1 MRRHNLFTLL
11 SVAFTLA
18 ILALGIGC
26 KNHLLSQPT
35 FGGSQNGTQ
44 DNQQTA
50 GSAVSFGAPANL
62 QSTQGGYKEITLT
75 WNPVKDAARY
85 NVYRASTQFDTFVQV
100 GEAASDKAS
109 YTMKVPAGA
118 DFYYRVTAVNYGGEE
133 SPFSSIVRGTA
144 LATPL
149 ISGIEGVEGKEDS
162 DVTVYWYMG
171 NVDAYQDQVRYNVI
185 CYDSKGSELA
195 RVVVDGS
202 RSDKTEAVIPN
213 LTPNTDYQYK
223 VEAYLITA
231 QDKVEAGD
239 PMDAATARRLRPN
252 APEELKVEQG
262 QSTTGIALTFKL
274 PELVDVALPGG
285 LYEQKPL
292 YFKIY
297 RREFEEGSTDTEK
310 GWELVKADFGKTET
324 KPAENEMQ
332 KVKFGSD
339 DEDYTPGK
347 IVSWTDEN
355 KLNRGVRYEY
365 KVQSFAYYERDIT
378 SKYSASIA
386 TGWLVAKADFRT
398 GKYEPKLNEE
408 EMHYISSTLGFTFK
422 WNAMGLDDEYH
433 FILSETR
440 YNLEGDAEDKT
451 TSEEKET
458 QDKTFN
464 TIAEVQQYVRYFDN
478 LNTEIDVRGYYK
490 YTLAIFN
497 KNGTEILSLQAPGR
511 AIVTDSVDVPV
522 IKQFSVTSGYDDKI
536 ELQWKH
542 NSAYKYTVEYTG
554 DVEGEQAQSIDQ
566 ETLYA
571 SKFDDYEDEATVTY
585 THTVGAGKKYEYI
598 LRVSKTISTDSLPIV
613 GRTSVAPSLAKK
625 DYSYDA
631 LTVEWEDV
639 PAESFTLEAK
649 YMDGTTASKYPIDP
663 QELEG
668 NDADTLDK
676 ETIRRTVTFDKPN
689 GYTHA
694 TVSGKPVEI
703 TITAKVPVTRTV
715 HTLQGETG
723 SSYDITTE
731 NVETLELKNTIE
743 HYTMGPAMVDAKADL
758 GVYSDKIQLTWK
770 KVEGAKAYVVIRN
783 GFHISSNAGSVA
795 SDSATHLDFK
805 STDMYLVKTTGSDT
819 WTVEHKPSNQVI
831 EKYFSVAVAADTFT
845 LTDNLY
851 TDADSTLNEDQKQ
864 TMGQWIA
871 RQKEISWGAPYK
883 YTVLPV
889 LTDDDVPE
897 YDYEVSPALA
907 TLESASLSLT
917 DLPLEN
923 GTTKGYAWNVKATKG
938 TYSENGEN
946 TGVKLTWTRPFTQ
959 ASQADGYNVYR
970 AEYDSDNWVKLD
982 KSVDYGTTTYVDD
995 TALPGT
1001 MYQYM
1006 VATGVTTE
1014 DKHPNKNVAWVAHH
1028 NAELDENYEGE
1039 RLANG
1044 FVLPRVRLSV
1054 TRQKLEHTDATGG
1067 KERLSW
1073 NAQSVAGKT
1082 DYLFDGYIIEILNH
1096 NISGEWQQVAKLD
1109 FGGAIQKGA
1118 NYTRMI
1124 DNTNG
1129 LLKVLRDYKHYFR
1142 VRTYTVDENGEEV
1155 LSRDDYQWADGKE
1168 TDFVKWGARSLSA
1181 DEWIK
1186 CATLAMSIGLER
1198 AKSNRSGTDD
1208 KDQWSASYGVGMNY
1222 ESSPGSGSSSLN
1234 AFKNRSTI
1242 LGIPSGDVYHQ
1253 IKFNDYKPT
1262 MVTRSGQKVA
1272 FLTIKADTD
1281 NEAFYG
1287 ETYSGTAIRAAT
1299 DFCTTGV
1306 SGDFNSTPRQITIVS
1321 PSDVPGL
1328 YDAKISF
1335 WKFNPVRENGG
1346 GYLRLYPGHDPSDDG
1361 HNYFTRKSGSV
1372 ATPFPC
1378 ADNGSTFQN
1387 DTEEWK

>member
-18 ILALGIGC
+18 ILAFGIGC

-171 NVDAYQDQVRYNVI
+171 NVDAYQNQVRYNVI

-332 KVKFGSD
+332 KVDFGSG

-386 TGWLVAKADFRT
+386 TGWLVAKAEFRT
-398 GKYEPKLNEE
+398 GKYEPVLNEE
-408 EMHYISSTLGFTFK
+408 ETHYISSTLGFTFQ

-440 YNLEGDAEDKT
+440 FNLEGDAEDKT

-464 TIAEVQQYVRYFDN
+464 TIAEVQQYVRHFNN
-478 LNTEIDVRGYYK
+478 LNTADVRGYYK

-554 DVEGEQAQSIDQ
+554 DVEGEQAQTIDQ

-639 PAESFTLEAK
+639 PAESFTLEAR
-649 YMDGTTASKYPIDP
+649 YNDETTASRYPIDP

-676 ETIRRTVTFDKPN
+676 EPIQRTVTFDKPN

-694 TVSGKPVEI
+694 TVSGKPVAI

-731 NVETLELKNTIE
+731 NVETLELQNTIE
-743 HYTMGPAMVDAKADL
+743 HYTMGPAMVDANSDL

-783 GFHISSNAGSVA
+783 GFYISSNAGSVA

-831 EKYFSVAVAADTFT
+831 EKYFSVAVADDTFT

-864 TMGQWIA
+864 TMGQWIS

-917 DLPLEN
+917 DLPLVD

-946 TGVKLTWTRPFTQ
+946 TGVKLTWTRPWAMPEHSYTVFRSESTK
-959 ASQADGYNVYR
+959 S
-970 AEYDSDNWVKLD
+970 NWEALSATVD
-982 KSVDYGTTTYVDD
+982 KNTTFFIDKEAT
-995 TALPGT
+995 PGV

-1006 VATGVTTE
+1006 IAPAVNETE
-1014 DKHPNKNVAWVAHH
+1014 FHPYENAAYEEHFNKIQ
-1028 NAELDENYEGE
+1028 DEKYIGE

-1044 FVLPRVRLSV
+1044 FMLPQIKINVTKQNPQTSV
-1054 TRQKLEHTDATGG
+1054 AMA
-1067 KERLSW
+1067 W
-1073 NAQSVAGKT
+1073 NAPETAGQKN
-1082 DYLFDGYIIEILNH
+1082 YLFEGYVIEVLNN
-1096 NISGEWQQVAKLD
+1096 NIDDQWHEVTTLTFDKEGVERSPS
-1109 FGGAIQKGA
+1109 
-1118 NYTRMI
+1118 YTYSVR
-1124 DNTNG
+1124 NQENN
-1129 LLKVLRDYKHYFR
+1129 LLKVLRDYKFYFR
-1142 VRTYTVDENGEEV
+1142 IRTY
-1155 LSRDDYQWADGKE
+1155 
-1168 TDFVKWGARSLSA
+1168 
-1181 DEWIK
+1181 I
-1186 CATLAMSIGLER
+1186 
-1198 AKSNRSGTDD
+1198 TDD
-1208 KDQWSASYGVGMNY
+1208 NGDRLLSKLPDYTWSDGVETEYVKYGMRQVSLEEFAKMALVNLVEPQETYRGNDGYYSTRGEIKVPQNGNEKAFNSSNQGAGPTYYSSDYNSYTAQPLTRAGRRVSGLTLQGKLQGDKSTALGTAFPRRWWSGNTKGDDPFITVTYPGYGTGTIKLKMHTTREEGAVEVSYNGDSWSYGT
-1222 ESSPGSGSSSLN
+1222 SSEILKKLPLPLDGDGSFSAQYN
-1234 AFKNRSTI
+1234 TE
-1242 LGIPSGDVYHQ
+1242 Y
-1253 IKFNDYKPT
+1253 
-1262 MVTRSGQKVA
+1262 
-1272 FLTIKADTD
+1272 
-1281 NEAFYG
+1281 
-1287 ETYSGTAIRAAT
+1287 
-1299 DFCTTGV
+1299 
-1306 SGDFNSTPRQITIVS
+1306 
-1321 PSDVPGL
+1321 
-1328 YDAKISF
+1328 
-1335 WKFNPVRENGG
+1335 WK
-1346 GYLRLYPGHDPSDDG
+1346 
-1361 HNYFTRKSGSV
+1361 
-1372 ATPFPC
+1372 
-1378 ADNGSTFQN
+1378 
-1387 DTEEWK
+1387 

>member
-1 MRRHNLFTLL
+1 MRRHNPSTLL
-11 SVAFTLA
+11 GVVFTLA
-18 ILALGIGC
+18 VLAFGIGC
-26 KNHLLSQPT
+26 KNQFLSQPT
-35 FGGSQNGTQ
+35 FGTSGDMGGGYDSN
-44 DNQQTA
+44 QTA
-50 GSAVSFGAPANL
+50 GSAVSFGAPAGL
-62 QSTQGGYKEITLT
+62 TSTQGGHREITLS
-75 WNPVKDAARY
+75 WNSVKDAVRY

-100 GEAASDKAS
+100 GETAGDETS
-109 YTMKVPAGA
+109 YTMKVPSGA
-118 DFYYRVTAVNYGGEE
+118 DYYYRVTAVNHGGEQ
-133 SPFSSIVRGTA
+133 SPFSSIVRGTS

-162 DVTVYWYMG
+162 DITVYWYMG
-171 NVDAYQDQVRYNVI
+171 NVDSYQNQVRYNVI
-185 CYDSKGSELA
+185 CYDSKGTELA

-202 RSDKTEAVIPN
+202 KSSKTEAVIPN

-223 VEAYLITA
+223 VEAFLVTA

-252 APEELKVEQG
+252 APEELQVEQG
-262 QSTTGIALTFKL
+262 QSKDGIALSFKL
-274 PELVDVALPGG
+274 PALVDVALPGG

-297 RREFEEGSTDTEK
+297 RREYVEGSTDTEK
-310 GWELVKADFGKTET
+310 GWELVKADFGKTDTE
-324 KPAENEMQ
+324 PAEGETQ

-347 IVSWTDEN
+347 IVSWTDGN

-386 TGWLVAKADFRT
+386 TGWLIAKADFRT
-398 GKYEPKLNEE
+398 GKYEPVLNEE
-408 EMHYISSTLGFTFK
+408 KTHYISSALGFTFQ
-422 WNAMGLDDEYH
+422 WDAMGLDDEYH

-440 YNLEGDAEDKT
+440 FNLEGDAEDNQ

-458 QDKTFN
+458 QDKKFN
-464 TIAEVQQYVRYFDN
+464 TIAEVQQYVRHFNN
-478 LNTEIDVRGYYK
+478 LNTEIDVRGYYE

-497 KNGTEILSLQAPGR
+497 KKGTEILPLQSPGR

-522 IKQFSVTSGYDDKI
+522 IKLFSVTSGYNDKI

-542 NSAYKYTVEYTG
+542 NSAYKYTVKYN
-554 DVEGEQAQSIDQ
+554 VEGEQAQTIDQ
-566 ETLYA
+566 GTLYA
-571 SKFDDYEDEATVTY
+571 NKFDDYEDGATVTY
-585 THTVGAGKKYEYI
+585 THTVEAGKKHEYI

-649 YMDGTTASKYPIDP
+649 YKDGATASRYPIDP

-676 ETIRRTVTFDKPN
+676 EPILRTVTFDKPN

-731 NVETLELKNTIE
+731 ALNSIELKNTIE
-743 HYTMGPAMVDAKADL
+743 HYTMGPAMVAAKADL
-758 GVYSDKIQLTWK
+758 GVSSDKIQLTWK

-783 GFHISSNAGSVA
+783 GFHISSKAGSVA

-831 EKYFSVAVAADTFT
+831 EQYFSVAVADDTFT

-851 TDADSTLNEDQKQ
+851 TDAGSTLDEDEKK
-864 TMGQWIA
+864 TMGQWIS

-907 TLESASLSLT
+907 TLESAALSLT
-917 DLPLEN
+917 DLPLVN

-946 TGVKLTWTRPFTQ
+946 TGVKLTWTRPWAMPTVN
-959 ASQADGYNVYR
+959 YVVYR
-970 AEYDSDNWVKLD
+970 ANSSVSYSQDGAGWEILSSPVENNATEFVD
-982 KSVDYGTTTYVDD
+982 K
-995 TALPGT
+995 TAQPGI

-1006 VATGVTTE
+1006 IAPASSNPNE
-1014 DKHPNKNVAWVAHH
+1014 HPYKNAAYK
-1028 NAELDENYEGE
+1028 EFFDGSGDEKYTDE

-1044 FVLPRVRLSV
+1044 FMLP
-1054 TRQKLEHTDATGG
+1054 QIKFDASRKNLDYDKAIGG
-1067 KERLSW
+1067 KISLTWHAPET
-1073 NAQSVAGKT
+1073 ADKT
-1082 DYLFDGYIIEILNH
+1082 NYLFEGYEIEVLN
-1096 NISGEWQQVAKLD
+1096 NNLDGEWQTYKTLP
-1109 FGGAIQKGA
+1109 FGNEISKMAS
-1118 NYTRMI
+1118 YTYKA
-1124 DNTNG
+1124 DNATG
-1129 LLKVLRDYKHYFR
+1129 LLKVLRDYKLYFR
-1142 VRTYTVDENGEEV
+1142 IRTFATDENGV
-1155 LSRDDYQWADGKE
+1155 TVYSKVPDYEWEDGKE
-1168 TDFVKWGARSLSA
+1168 TEYVKWGARQITIDEFTRMSL
-1181 DEWIK
+1181 IG
-1186 CATLAMSIGLER
+1186 MSTGMYKERGELGSYNDGNGITGL
-1198 AKSNRSGTDD
+1198 KSVTEY
-1208 KDQWSASYGVGMNY
+1208 QW
-1222 ESSPGSGSSSLN
+1222 
-1234 AFKNRSTI
+1234 
-1242 LGIPSGDVYHQ
+1242 
-1253 IKFNDYKPT
+1253 
-1262 MVTRSGQKVA
+1262 
-1272 FLTIKADTD
+1272 
-1281 NEAFYG
+1281 
-1287 ETYSGTAIRAAT
+1287 AT
-1299 DFCTTGV
+1299 DFKITMTYSNYLISHIAKSGKDVTSLTVNGILMARGGLAGAYQTHYWTTSPISV
-1306 SGDFNSTPRQITIVS
+1306 SYTVNNGINLIGTIQFNGEDSKGASTVSRNAGTINV
-1321 PSDVPGL
+1321 VFNNETKTYNMANNPGFTL
-1328 YDAKISF
+1328 PFA
-1335 WKFNPVRENGG
+1335 VTG
-1346 GYLRLYPGHDPSDDG
+1346 GYL
-1361 HNYFTRKSGSV
+1361 
-1372 ATPFPC
+1372 
-1378 ADNGSTFQN
+1378 N

>member
-1 MRRHNLFTLL
+1 MRRHNPSTLL
-11 SVAFTLA
+11 GVVFTLA
-18 ILALGIGC
+18 VLAFGIGC
-26 KNHLLSQPT
+26 KNQFLSQPT
-35 FGGSQNGTQ
+35 FGTSGDMGGGYDSN
-44 DNQQTA
+44 QTA
-50 GSAVSFGAPANL
+50 GSAVSFGAPAGL
-62 QSTQGGYKEITLT
+62 TSTQGGHREITLS
-75 WNPVKDAARY
+75 WNSVKDAVRY

-100 GEAASDKAS
+100 GETAGDETS
-109 YTMKVPAGA
+109 YTMKVPSGA
-118 DFYYRVTAVNYGGEE
+118 DYYYRVTAVNHGGEQ
-133 SPFSSIVRGTA
+133 SPFSSIVRGTS

-162 DVTVYWYMG
+162 DITVYWYMG
-171 NVDAYQDQVRYNVI
+171 NVDSYQNQVRYNVI
-185 CYDSKGSELA
+185 CYDSKGTELA

-202 RSDKTEAVIPN
+202 KSSKTEAVIPN

-223 VEAYLITA
+223 VEAFLVTA

-252 APEELKVEQG
+252 APEELQVEQG
-262 QSTTGIALTFKL
+262 QSKDGIALSFKL
-274 PELVDVALPGG
+274 PALVDVALPGG

-297 RREFEEGSTDTEK
+297 RREYVEGSTDTEK
-310 GWELVKADFGKTET
+310 GWELVKADFGKTDTE
-324 KPAENEMQ
+324 PAEGETQ

-347 IVSWTDEN
+347 IVSWTDGN

-386 TGWLVAKADFRT
+386 TGWLIAKADFRT
-398 GKYEPKLNEE
+398 GKYEPVLNEE
-408 EMHYISSTLGFTFK
+408 KTHYISSALGFTFQ
-422 WNAMGLDDEYH
+422 WDAMGLDDEYH

-440 YNLEGDAEDKT
+440 FNLEGDATDKT
-451 TSEEKET
+451 TTEEKET
-458 QDKTFN
+458 QDKKFN
-464 TIAEVQQYVRYFDN
+464 TIAEVQQYVRHFNN
-478 LNTEIDVRGYYK
+478 LNTADVRGYYK

-497 KNGTEILSLQAPGR
+497 KKGTEILSLQPPGR

-522 IKQFSVTSGYDDKI
+522 IKLFSVTSGYNDKI

-542 NSAYKYTVEYTG
+542 NSAYKYAVEYTG
-554 DVEGEQAQSIDQ
+554 DVEGEQEQTIDQ
-566 ETLYA
+566 DTLYA
-571 SKFDDYEDEATVTY
+571 NKFADYKDGDTVTY
-585 THTVGAGKKYEYI
+585 THTVGAGKKHEYI
-598 LRVSKTISTDSLPIV
+598 LRVTETISTESLPIV
-613 GRTSVAPSLAKK
+613 GRTSVAPSLARK
-625 DYSYDA
+625 DFSYDA
-631 LTVEWEDV
+631 MTIEWQDV
-639 PAESFTLEAK
+639 PAESFTLAAK
-649 YMDGTTASKYPIDP
+649 YKDGTTASRYPIDA

-676 ETIRRTVTFDKPN
+676 EPIQRTVTFDKPN

-731 NVETLELKNTIE
+731 TLNSIELKNTIE
-743 HYTMGPAMVDAKADL
+743 HYTMGPAMVAAKADL
-758 GVYSDKIQLTWK
+758 GVFSDKIQLTWK

-783 GFHISSNAGSVA
+783 GFHISSKAGSVA

-805 STDMYLVKTTGSDT
+805 STDMYLVKTNGSDT

-831 EKYFSVAVAADTFT
+831 EKYFSVAVADDTFT

-851 TDADSTLNEDQKQ
+851 TDAGSTLDDDQKQ

-889 LTDDDVPE
+889 LTDGDVPE

-907 TLESASLSLT
+907 TLESAALSLT
-917 DLPLEN
+917 DLPLVN

-970 AEYDSDNWVKLD
+970 AEYDSNNWVKLD
-982 KSVDYGTTTYVDD
+982 KSVDYSSTTYVDN
-995 TALPGT
+995 TASPGI

-1028 NAELDENYEGE
+1028 DADFDENYEGE

-1044 FVLPRVRLSV
+1044 FALPRVPLSV

-1142 VRTYTVDENGEEV
+1142 IRTYTIDENGEEV
-1155 LSRDDYQWADGKE
+1155 LSKDDYQWADGKE

-1198 AKSNRSGTDD
+1198 AKSNRRGTNDND
-1208 KDQWSASYGVGMNY
+1208 KWSASHPVGMNY

-1234 AFKNRSTI
+1234 AFGGAVSN
-1242 LGIPSGDVYHQ
+1242 VYHQ
-1253 IKFNDYKPT
+1253 IKFNDYKPAMT
-1262 MVTRSGQKVA
+1262 ARSGKQVS
-1272 FLTIKADTD
+1272 FLTIKASSDDEALYGDT
-1281 NEAFYG
+1281 YG
-1287 ETYSGTAIRAAT
+1287 WYAIRAAT
-1299 DFCTTGV
+1299 DFSTTGKDRNF
-1306 SGDFNSTPRQITIVS
+1306 SSPKQITIAG

-1335 WKFNPVRENGG
+1335 YKFNPVRENGG
-1346 GYLRLYPGHDPSDDG
+1346 GYLRLYPGHDSSDDG
-1361 HNYFTRKSGSV
+1361 YNYFTRMSGSV

-1378 ADNGSTFQN
+1378 DENESTFQN

>member
-1 MRRHNLFTLL
+1 M
-11 SVAFTLA
+11 
-18 ILALGIGC
+18 
-26 KNHLLSQPT
+26 
-35 FGGSQNGTQ
+35 
-44 DNQQTA
+44 
-50 GSAVSFGAPANL
+50 
-62 QSTQGGYKEITLT
+62 
-75 WNPVKDAARY
+75 
-85 NVYRASTQFDTFVQV
+85 
-100 GEAASDKAS
+100 
-109 YTMKVPAGA
+109 
-118 DFYYRVTAVNYGGEE
+118 
-133 SPFSSIVRGTA
+133 
-144 LATPL
+144 
-149 ISGIEGVEGKEDS
+149 
-162 DVTVYWYMG
+162 
-171 NVDAYQDQVRYNVI
+171 
-185 CYDSKGSELA
+185 
-195 RVVVDGS
+195 DGS
-202 RSDKTEAVIPN
+202 KSPKTEAVIPN

-223 VEAYLITA
+223 IEAFLVTA

-262 QSTTGIALTFKL
+262 QSKDGITLSFKL
-274 PELVDVALPGG
+274 PALVDVALPGG
-285 LYEQKPL
+285 LYEQYPL

-297 RREFEEGSTDTEK
+297 RREYAEGSTDTEK
-310 GWELVKADFGKTET
+310 GWTLLKADFGKTDT
-324 KPAENEMQ
+324 KPGEGETQ

-347 IVSWTDEN
+347 VVSWTDGN

-386 TGWLVAKADFRT
+386 TGWLVAKADFGT
-398 GKYEPKLNEE
+398 GEYTPVLNEE
-408 EMHYISSTLGFTFK
+408 QTANVSSTLGFRFAWDTL
-422 WNAMGLDDEYH
+422 GLDDEYH
-433 FILSETR
+433 FILTETR
-440 YNLEGDAEDKT
+440 FNLEGDAEDKT

-458 QDKTFN
+458 QDKKFN
-464 TIAEVQQYVRYFDN
+464 TIAEVQQYVRHFNN
-478 LNTEIDVRGYYK
+478 LNTADVRGYYK

-497 KNGTEILSLQAPGR
+497 KNGTEILSLQSPGR

-522 IKQFSVTSGYDDKI
+522 IKLFSVTSGYNDKI

-554 DVEGEQAQSIDQ
+554 DVEGEQAQTINQD
-566 ETLYA
+566 TLYA
-571 SKFDDYEDEATVTY
+571 NKFANYKDGDTVTY
-585 THTVGAGKKYEYI
+585 THTVAAGKKHEYI
-598 LRVSKTISTDSLPIV
+598 LRVSETISTDSLPIV

-631 LTVEWEDV
+631 LTVEWQDV
-639 PAESFTLEAK
+639 PAESFTLAAK
-649 YMDGTTASKYPIDP
+649 YKDGTTANRYPINP
-663 QELEG
+663 QELDG

-676 ETIRRTVTFDKPN
+676 EPILRTVTFDKPN

-731 NVETLELKNTIE
+731 TLNSIELKNTIE
-743 HYTMGPAMVDAKADL
+743 HYTMGPAMVAAKADL
-758 GVYSDKIQLTWK
+758 GVSSDKIQLTWK
-770 KVEGAKAYVVIRN
+770 KVEGAAAYVVIRN
-783 GFHISSNAGSVA
+783 GFHISSKAGSVA

-831 EKYFSVAVAADTFT
+831 EKYFSVDVADDTFT

-889 LTDDDVPE
+889 LTDGDVPE

-917 DLPLEN
+917 DLPLVN

-959 ASQADGYNVYR
+959 ASQTDGYNVYR
-970 AEYDSDNWVKLD
+970 AEYNSDDWVKLD
-982 KSVDYGTTTYVDD
+982 KSVDYDTTTYVDN
-995 TALPGT
+995 TASPGT

-1006 VATGVTTE
+1006 VATGVAT
-1014 DKHPNKNVAWVAHH
+1014 KNMYPNENVAWVAHH

-1044 FVLPRVRLSV
+1044 FALPRVPLRV
-1054 TRQKLEHTDATGG
+1054 TRQKLEHNDATGG

-1073 NAQSVAGKT
+1073 SARSVAGKNN
-1082 DYLFDGYIIEILNH
+1082 YLFDGYIIEILNH

-1142 VRTYTVDENGEEV
+1142 IRTYTIDENGEEV

-1181 DEWIK
+1181 DEFARVALVALGDSMVKLDVGKWSDSHENVPNIVY
-1186 CATLAMSIGLER
+1186 AGGIAYARRWYDYEF
-1198 AKSNRSGTDD
+1198 KSY
-1208 KDQWSASYGVGMNY
+1208 Q
-1222 ESSPGSGSSSLN
+1222 SSLTTVSGKTVN
-1234 AFKNRSTI
+1234 SVKISGR
-1242 LGIPSGDVYHQ
+1242 LGAYGAA
-1253 IKFNDYKPT
+1253 
-1262 MVTRSGQKVA
+1262 SGQWPTHYWTSNNYDNLWSTRDKSCPITIEFSEIKEDSELREGTIHLTGIYGGDNSVTSRSNG
-1272 FLTIKADTD
+1272 TIKVKYAGNTGTIDQS
-1281 NEAFYG
+1281 NQSMRINIPFPYYG
-1287 ETYSGTAIRAAT
+1287 
-1299 DFCTTGV
+1299 
-1306 SGDFNSTPRQITIVS
+1306 
-1321 PSDVPGL
+1321 
-1328 YDAKISF
+1328 
-1335 WKFNPVRENGG
+1335 
-1346 GYLRLYPGHDPSDDG
+1346 DDG
-1361 HNYFTRKSGSV
+1361 FSV
-1372 ATPFPC
+1372 Y
-1378 ADNGSTFQN
+1378 NS
-1387 DTEEWK
+1387 EEWK

>member
-1 MRRHNLFTLL
+1 MRRHNLSTLL
-11 SVAFTLA
+11 SVVFTLA
-18 ILALGIGC
+18 ILAFGIGC

-35 FGGSQNGTQ
+35 FGGGQNGTQ

-62 QSTQGGYKEITLT
+62 QSTQGGSREITLT
-75 WNPVKDAARY
+75 WDPVKDAARY

-310 GWELVKADFGKTET
+310 GWVLVKADFGKTET

-332 KVKFGSD
+332 KVDFGSG

-347 IVSWTDEN
+347 IVSWTDGN
-355 KLNRGVRYEY
+355 KLNRGVRYQY

-398 GKYEPKLNEE
+398 GKYEPVLNEE
-408 EMHYISSTLGFTFK
+408 KMHYISSTLGFTFQ
-422 WNAMGLDDEYH
+422 WDAMGLDDEYH

-440 YNLEGDAEDKT
+440 FNLEGDAGDKQ

-458 QDKTFN
+458 QDKKFT
-464 TIAEVQQYVRYFDN
+464 TIAEVQQYVRHFNN
-478 LNTEIDVRGYYK
+478 LNTADVRGYYK

-497 KNGTEILSLQAPGR
+497 KNGTEVLSLQSPGR

-522 IKQFSVTSGYDDKI
+522 IKLFSVTSGYNDKI

-554 DVEGEQAQSIDQ
+554 DVEGEQAQTIDQ
-566 ETLYA
+566 DTLYA
-571 SKFDDYEDEATVTY
+571 NKFADYIDGDTVTY
-585 THTVGAGKKYEYI
+585 THTVGAGKKHEYI
-598 LRVSKTISTDSLPIV
+598 LRVSETISTDSLPIV

-631 LTVEWEDV
+631 LTVEWQDV
-639 PAESFTLEAK
+639 PAESFTLAAK
-649 YMDGTTASKYPIDP
+649 YKDGTTASRYPIDP

-668 NDADTLDK
+668 NDADTLD
-676 ETIRRTVTFDKPN
+676 EEPIRRTVTFDKPN

-731 NVETLELKNTIE
+731 TLNSIELKNTIE
-743 HYTMGPAMVDAKADL
+743 HYTMGPAMVDAKANLD
-758 GVYSDKIQLTWK
+758 VSSDKIQLTWK
-770 KVEGAKAYVVIRN
+770 KVEGAAAYVVIRN
-783 GFHISSNAGSVA
+783 GFHISSKAGSVA

-805 STDMYLVKTTGSDT
+805 STDMYLVKTTGSDI

-831 EKYFSVAVAADTFT
+831 EKYFSVAVADDTFT

-851 TDADSTLNEDQKQ
+851 TDADSTLDEDEKK
-864 TMGQWIA
+864 TMGQWIS

-889 LTDDDVPE
+889 LTDGDVPE

-907 TLESASLSLT
+907 TLESAALSLT
-917 DLPLEN
+917 DLPLVN

-946 TGVKLTWTRPFTQ
+946 TGVKLTWTRPW
-959 ASQADGYNVYR
+959 AGSQTGYSVYR
-970 AEYDSDNWVKLD
+970 AEVKAEGDPEWHRVEGLTVASNETEIVD
-982 KSVDYGTTTYVDD
+982 TYATPGKMYWYMIAPSVDAASLYPYENSAYVSFSSDIPD
-995 TALPGT
+995 ASF
-1001 MYQYM
+1001 
-1006 VATGVTTE
+1006 A
-1014 DKHPNKNVAWVAHH
+1014 
-1028 NAELDENYEGE
+1028 GE
-1039 RLANG
+1039 RLSNG
-1044 FVLPRVRLSV
+1044 FMLPQVQFNVSRRIV
-1054 TRQKLEHTDATGG
+1054 EYDAALGG
-1067 KERLSW
+1067 KERLDWS
-1073 NAQSVAGKT
+1073 APVISGKAN
-1082 DYLFDGYIIEILNH
+1082 YLFDGYVVEVLNKDIDDSWHEIASYTFGD
-1096 NISGEWQQVAKLD
+1096 NINKQPSYFQTV
-1109 FGGAIQKGA
+1109 
-1118 NYTRMI
+1118 
-1124 DNTNG
+1124 DNKDG
-1129 LLKVLRDYKHYFR
+1129 LLKVEYNYRHYFR
-1142 VRTYTVDENGEEV
+1142 IRTYTLDEKGDRV
-1155 LSRDDYQWADGKE
+1155 LSKTPDYTWSDGKE
-1168 TDFVKWGARSLSA
+1168 TDLVKWGARALTH
-1181 DEWIK
+1181 EEFLW
-1186 CATLAMSIGLER
+1186 CASEVMRQGIANATNWQTQSYDWEET
-1198 AKSNRSGTDD
+1198 ND
-1208 KDQWSASYGVGMNY
+1208 KKVYSTSSSGVGMWAFVFNHLKY
-1222 ESSPGSGSSSLN
+1222 NFMSVAGRLCAETSG
-1234 AFKNRSTI
+1234 A
-1242 LGIPSGDVYHQ
+1242 G
-1253 IKFNDYKPT
+1253 
-1262 MVTRSGQKVA
+1262 
-1272 FLTIKADTD
+1272 
-1281 NEAFYG
+1281 
-1287 ETYSGTAIRAAT
+1287 
-1299 DFCTTGV
+1299 
-1306 SGDFNSTPRQITIVS
+1306 STPRYIWTNLYEGANGAFGGEVYNGVNKKDYGWLNGRPYYKHYVFPAVQTTYFFTQDELNALVAGKNGAGKPGEDITITG
-1321 PSDVPGL
+1321 PSDVNGM
-1328 YDAKISF
+1328 YNGNIQFIDVKSDGNNDA
-1335 WKFNPVRENGG
+1335 NGG
-1346 GYLRLYPGHDPSDDG
+1346 YIIVEVNGTEKKLYGGFKKYTTLPG
-1361 HNYFTRKSGSV
+1361 
-1372 ATPFPC
+1372 A
-1378 ADNGSTFQN
+1378 
-1387 DTEEWK
+1387 